1 MVLTRGLKLPV
12 SIGLLLPGVASGVR
26 AQTTADHAA
35 LAHGHPI
42 VGGKDIQPTPQ
53 VVQGRLRHHRLMLQA
68 ERDQAAGRS
77 PPKRRTGETK
87 LPAKA
92 MGDGRP

>member
-12 SIGLLLPGVASGVR
+12 AVGLLLLGIASGAS
-26 AQTTADHAA
+26 AQTVADHAA

-53 VVQGRLRHHRLMLQA
+53 VVQERLRHHRLMLQA
-68 ERDQAAGRS
+68 ERDQAGGHS
-77 PPKRRTGETK
+77 PPKHRASG
-87 LPAKA
+87 LAAPAKKTS
-92 MGDGRP
+92 GGQQ

>member
-12 SIGLLLPGVASGVR
+12 AVGLLLLGVASDVR
-26 AQTTADHAA
+26 AQTAADHAA

-53 VVQGRLRHHRLMLQA
+53 VVQKRLRHHRLMLQA
-68 ERDQAAGRS
+68 ERDQAAGHS
-77 PPKRRTGETK
+77 PPKHRTGGTK